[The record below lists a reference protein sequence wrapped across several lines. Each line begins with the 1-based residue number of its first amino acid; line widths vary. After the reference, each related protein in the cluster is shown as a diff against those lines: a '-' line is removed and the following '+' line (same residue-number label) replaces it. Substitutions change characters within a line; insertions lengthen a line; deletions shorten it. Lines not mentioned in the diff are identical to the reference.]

1 MRVASKQNL
10 KLNSM
15 KTQHHIIIQL
25 IVVCLLT
32 ISCIGQNNKEN
43 VTNKRLDPKII
54 EIFKKEGKYKKIIND
69 TLFTLTE
76 TKSNYTY
83 IAKPVN
89 ENFRKISIYYKK
101 TLTLRYECQNFIKML
116 IGIEKQ
122 YDENGNLTEETDFDK
137 DFENFTV
144 NDFIITVKKDLK
156 IDLNKDIKELG
167 VSRTVTKIPE
177 YHITTFDKKA
187 QTVRVITISGITK
200 KVTSDK
206 TEAINAS
213 E

>member
-1 MRVASKQNL
+1 MK
-10 KLNSM
+10 KL
-15 KTQHHIIIQL
+15 IISL
-25 IVVCLLT
+25 IGICLVSINCL
-32 ISCIGQNNKEN
+32 GQNNKEN

-76 TKSNYTY
+76 TKSDYTY

-101 TLTLRYECQNFIKML
+101 TLTLRYECQNFIEML
-116 IGIEKQ
+116 IGIEKE
-122 YDENGNLTEETDFDK
+122 YDENGNLTEEANYDK
-137 DFENFTV
+137 RFENFTI
-144 NDFIITVKKDLK
+144 NDFIITVKKELK
-156 IDLNKDIKELG
+156 IDLNKDIKDLG
-167 VSRTVTKIPE
+167 VGRTFFKIPE
-177 YHITTFDKKA
+177 YSIYISNRKSNTI
-187 QTVRVITISGITK
+187 RIITISGITK

-206 TEAINAS
+206 TEDINAS

>member
-1 MRVASKQNL
+1 
-10 KLNSM
+10 M
-15 KTQHHIIIQL
+15 KKL
-25 IVVCLLT
+25 IVLFIGICLVPINCL
-32 ISCIGQNNKEN
+32 GQNNKESAS
-43 VTNKRLDPKII
+43 NKKLDQKII

-101 TLTLRYECQNFIKML
+101 TLTLSYECQNFIRMR
-116 IGIEKQ
+116 IGLEKK
-122 YDENGNLTEETDFDK
+122 YDENGNLIREANFDEG
-137 DFENFTV
+137 FENFTV
-144 NDFIITVKKDLK
+144 NDFIITVKKELK

-177 YHITTFDKKA
+177 YHITIFNKKLN
-187 QTVRVITISGITK
+187 TVRVITISGITK

-206 TEAINAS
+206 TEDMNAS

>member
-1 MRVASKQNL
+1 MK
-10 KLNSM
+10 KL
-15 KTQHHIIIQL
+15 IISL
-25 IVVCLLT
+25 IGICLVPINCL
-32 ISCIGQNNKEN
+32 GQNNKESAS
-43 VTNKRLDPKII
+43 NKKLDQKTI
-54 EIFKKEGKYKKIIND
+54 EIFKKEGNYKKNIND

-101 TLTLRYECQNFIKML
+101 TLTLSYECHNFIRMR
-116 IGIEKQ
+116 IGLEKK
-122 YDENGNLTEETDFDK
+122 YDENGNLIREANFDVG
-137 DFENFTV
+137 FENFTV
-144 NDFIITVKKDLK
+144 NDFIITVKKELK

-177 YHITTFDKKA
+177 YHITIFNKKLN
-187 QTVRVITISGITK
+187 TVRVITISGITK

-206 TEAINAS
+206 TEDINAS